1 MIKLLKDKI
10 IFILF
15 LIPLFPHLSLNI
27 ESIHL
32 DDIPIILYI
41 FLVFL
46 SSKKLFEVDNVK
58 NFYPMLI
65 FVFYI
70 FIQNV
75 FIYNDSLNTEI
86 FRYSFYLILFLH
98 LQSINKNKVLY
109 HKLPIYLFYFL
120 ASFAIT
126 SYFFNLNLGT
136 DSYNYW
142 NIGLNNNEWGFT
154 PGRVNGFQAGGPNSF
169 GDLICVLG
177 IYTLANVK
185 EQMKPLIVFLSF
197 VSCFFTYSRS
207 SLIVLTLFMIVYLI
221 QKSDLKNL
229 SVLILAIL
237 FTLNFGLI
245 ERFTSEKETEGI
257 QDRIEMQT
265 ATSGYLTNQNL
276 TSLFVGNGLN
286 NVGVVNDKVGSV
298 NSFDENLRVTGPHN
312 SYLFFIL
319 KYGIIGL
326 IMYLLIFNKYIK
338 KILNINLK
346 KLFIN
351 GSFLSVSAFLTLG
364 LTSDLLHNHTVV
376 WLIFYFLYDL
386 NE

>member
-1 MIKLLKDKI
+1 
-10 IFILF
+10 
-15 LIPLFPHLSLNI
+15 
-27 ESIHL
+27 
-32 DDIPIILYI
+32 
-41 FLVFL
+41 
-46 SSKKLFEVDNVK
+46 
-58 NFYPMLI
+58 
-65 FVFYI
+65 
-70 FIQNV
+70 
-75 FIYNDSLNTEI
+75 
-86 FRYSFYLILFLH
+86 
-98 LQSINKNKVLY
+98 
-109 HKLPIYLFYFL
+109 
-120 ASFAIT
+120 
-126 SYFFNLNLGT
+126 
-136 DSYNYW
+136 
-142 NIGLNNNEWGFT
+142 
-154 PGRVNGFQAGGPNSF
+154 
-169 GDLICVLG
+169 
-177 IYTLANVK
+177 
-185 EQMKPLIVFLSF
+185 
-197 VSCFFTYSRS
+197 
-207 SLIVLTLFMIVYLI
+207 MIVYLI

>member
-1 MIKLLKDKI
+1 
-10 IFILF
+10 
-15 LIPLFPHLSLNI
+15 
-27 ESIHL
+27 
-32 DDIPIILYI
+32 
-41 FLVFL
+41 
-46 SSKKLFEVDNVK
+46 
-58 NFYPMLI
+58 
-65 FVFYI
+65 
-70 FIQNV
+70 
-75 FIYNDSLNTEI
+75 
-86 FRYSFYLILFLH
+86 
-98 LQSINKNKVLY
+98 
-109 HKLPIYLFYFL
+109 L

>member
-1 MIKLLKDKI
+1 MIKLLNDNI
-10 IFILF
+10 IFTLF
-15 LIPLFPHLSLNI
+15 LIPLFPHLSSNLQW
-27 ESIHL
+27 IHL
-32 DDIPIILYI
+32 DDIPIISYI
-41 FLVFL
+41 LLVFL
-46 SSKKLFEVDNVK
+46 FSKKIFEVDSFK
-58 NFYPMLI
+58 NSYPVLLFI
-65 FVFYI
+65 FYI
-70 FIQNV
+70 LSQNV
-75 FIYNDSLNTEI
+75 IVYNESLNTEI
-86 FRYSFYLILFLH
+86 FRYLFYLIMFLH
-98 LQSINKNKVLY
+98 LQSINKSRGLFQN
-109 HKLPIYLFYFL
+109 LPKYLFYFL
-120 ASFAIT
+120 SCFSIV

-136 DSYNYW
+136 DAYNYW
-142 NIGLNNNEWGFT
+142 NIGLNENEWGFT

-185 EQMKPLIVFLSF
+185 EYLKPLIILLSF

-207 SLIVLTLFMIVYLI
+207 SLIVLVFFFVVYLV

-229 SVLILAIL
+229 GVLILAIL

-245 ERFTSEKETEGI
+245 ERFSSEKETEGI

-265 ATSGYLTNQNL
+265 ATAGYLTNQNF
-276 TSLFVGNGLN
+276 TSLFFGSGLN
-286 NVGVVNDKVGSV
+286 NIGVVDDTVGSLE
-298 NSFDENLRVTGPHN
+298 SFNENLRVTGPHN

-319 KYGIIGL
+319 KYGILGL
-326 IMYLLIFNKYIK
+326 VLYLSIFNKFIS

-346 KLFIN
+346 KLSTN

-364 LTSDLLHNHTVV
+364 LSSDLLHNHTVV